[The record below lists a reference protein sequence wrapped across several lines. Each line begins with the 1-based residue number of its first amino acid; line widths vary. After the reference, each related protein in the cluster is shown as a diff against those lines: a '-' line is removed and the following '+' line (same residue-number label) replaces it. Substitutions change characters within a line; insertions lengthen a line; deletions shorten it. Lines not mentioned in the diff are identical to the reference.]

1 MLERLL
7 SAPAAASVD
16 RRAHVS
22 FADYLK
28 DLERASVIRALD
40 NLMRFPCIRV
50 LVERQHLQLHAA
62 HFDVATRLLSAFDL
76 KAKTFVSVA
85 GVEHSGLLPRF

>member
-1 MLERLL
+1 M
-7 SAPAAASVD
+7 
-16 RRAHVS
+16 
-22 FADYLK
+22 DYLK

-85 GVEHSGLLPRF
+85 GVEHSGLFSRSRF